1 MARGKKTG
9 GRKLGTPNKVTIERA
24 LLAERAVGEA
34 KAQGQKLAVEALDH
48 YMHDFLAIAAGFREL
63 GDLAKFEVWA
73 GRAIE
78 CAKALAPF
86 QSPRLSAVAIGAAV
100 INRIEVVGGLPDEQD
115 GSFLPAPPVA
125 PECAGSSIPD
135 AAKTSAEGAA
145 DCPAGQATAT

>member
-9 GRKLGTPNKVTIERA
+9 GRKLGTPNKVTVERA

-34 KAQGQKLAVEALDH
+34 KAEGRKLAVEALDH
-48 YMHDFLAIAAGFREL
+48 YMHDFLAIAAGFRVL

-86 QSPRLSAVAIGAAV
+86 QSPRLSAVAFGAAK
-100 INRIEVVGGLPDEQD
+100 IDRIEVAGGLPDSQD
-115 GSFLPAPPVA
+115 GSWVDVRPQAALPSSEPAVELK
-125 PECAGSSIPD
+125 PEPEAVPEPKAGTI
-135 AAKTSAEGAA
+135 
-145 DCPAGQATAT
+145 